1 MSQKNV
7 ETDIKNKNYKLFHLS
22 TLWQNIY
29 FPESHFVPLDD
40 SPFHYPK

>member
-22 TLWQNIY
+22 TLWQNIC
-29 FPESHFVPLDD
+29 FPESHFVP
-40 SPFHYPK
+40 